1 MTDSPMEGLRFE
13 EDIEETRRTI
23 AEFQAM
29 TSSHLIP
36 VSDDWHEPTSV
47 LAGRFLSPEWGESIT
62 ITCGVGSLYAVSSNS
77 LYSRIDS

>member
-1 MTDSPMEGLRFE
+1 MTDSSMEGLRLE

-36 VSDDWHEPTSV
+36 VSDD
-47 LAGRFLSPEWGESIT
+47 
-62 ITCGVGSLYAVSSNS
+62 
-77 LYSRIDS
+77 